1 MRISEWSSD
10 VCSSDLALDAA
21 VRLGDAPVT
30 LDQFGQIVADQF
42 ADLGCRGAGVVEI
55 DELRPQRLQPLA
67 DAVEQPLRRRRE
79 RAALAFAP
87 LFGSHRQIFERRL
100 VELLGRYRRFA
111 REDRKANQTE
121 RS

>member
-1 MRISEWSSD
+1 MLIAGLA
-10 VCSSDLALDAA
+10 VALDAA
-21 VRLGDAPVT
+21 ERLGDAPVT

-79 RAALAFAP
+79 RAALAP
-87 LFGSHRQIFERRL
+87 RSEEHTS
-100 VELLGRYRRFA
+100 ELQSLMRISYAVFCLQKKTTNKSTIDEQHMMQR
-111 REDRKANQTE
+111 
-121 RS
+121 